1 MQSENFEQKIDMATK
16 KEQEIKKGE
25 ERLENVESALSKT
38 ELWIEEHQK
47 LIYGIIAA
55 VIIIAGVIWGLKAL
69 NDKKDRNASKEI
81 FTAQK
86 YFEKES
92 YEAALNGDGNYLG
105 FTEVYD
111 QYKSTKTGKLAAYY
125 AGISYMKLGKYQEA
139 IDYLNR
145 FNGKDD
151 ILAPM
156 ALGAIGDCYM
166 ELDNT
171 NEAAAYYE
179 KAANKS
185 KNDFTG
191 PMFLTKAG
199 MTYEILGDYA
209 KALNC
214 YKTIKADY
222 PLSNEAFEISKNIAN
237 MEEKLK

>member
-1 MQSENFEQKIDMATK
+1 MATK

-47 LIYGIIAA
+47 LIYGVIAA
-55 VIIIAGVIWGLKAL
+55 VLIIAGVIWGLKAL
-69 NDKKDRNASKEI
+69 NDKKDRNASSEI

-86 YFEKES
+86 YFEKEN

-111 QYKSTKTGKLAAYY
+111 SYKSTKTGKLAAYY
-125 AGISYMKLGKYQEA
+125 AGISYMKLGKYEEA
-139 IDYLNR
+139 IDYLKK

-166 ELDNT
+166 ELDNMT
-171 NEAAAYYE
+171 EAVAYYE
-179 KAANKS
+179 KAVNKS
-185 KNDFTG
+185 KNEFTG
-191 PMFLTKAG
+191 PVFLTKAG

-209 KALNC
+209 NALKCYKAL
-214 YKTIKADY
+214 KADY
-222 PLSNEAFEISKNIAN
+222 PLSNEAFEINKSIARV
-237 MEEKLK
+237 EELMK

>member
-1 MQSENFEQKIDMATK
+1 MATK

-25 ERLENVESALSKT
+25 ETLGNVESALSKT

-55 VIIIAGVIWGLKAL
+55 VIVIAGIIWGLKAL
-69 NDKKDRNASKEI
+69 NDRKDATASKEI

-111 QYKSTKTGKLAAYY
+111 QYKSTKAGKLAAYY
-125 AGISYMKLGKYQEA
+125 AGISYMKLGKYEEA
-139 IDYLNR
+139 IDYLNK
-145 FNGKDD
+145 FNGQDD

-166 ELDNT
+166 ELDKT
-171 NEAAAYYE
+171 NDAAAYYE

-199 MTYEILGDYA
+199 MTYEILVDYA
-209 KALNC
+209 NALKCYKAL
-214 YKTIKADY
+214 KADY
-222 PLSNEAFEISKNIAN
+222 PLSNEAFEINKSIARV
-237 MEEKLK
+237 EELMK

>member
-1 MQSENFEQKIDMATK
+1 MATK
-16 KEQEIKKGE
+16 KEQEVKGE

-55 VIIIAGVIWGLKAL
+55 VIVIAGIIWGVKAL
-69 NDKKDRNASKEI
+69 NDKKNATASKEI

-86 YFEKES
+86 YFDKEMWD
-92 YEAALNGDGNYLG
+92 AALVGDGNYLG

-111 QYKSTKTGKLAAYY
+111 SFSSTKTGKLAAYY
-125 AGISYMKLGKYQEA
+125 AGICNMKLGKYEEA
-139 IDYLNR
+139 IDYLKK
-145 FNGKDD
+145 FNGHDD

-166 ELDNT
+166 ELNDMNS
-171 NEAAAYYE
+171 AASYYE

-185 KNDFTG
+185 KNEFTG

-199 MTYEILGDYA
+199 MTHEMLGNYA
-209 KALNC
+209 AALKC
-214 YKTIKADY
+214 YNTLKADY
-222 PLSNEAFEISKNIAN
+222 PLSNEGLEVGKNISR

>member
-1 MQSENFEQKIDMATK
+1 MANN
-16 KEQEIKKGE
+16 KEIQGD

-47 LIYGIIAA
+47 LIYGVIAA
-55 VIIIAGVIWGLKAL
+55 VIILAGIIWGVKAL
-69 NDKKDRNASKEI
+69 NERKDAN
-81 FTAQK
+81 
-86 YFEKES
+86 ES
-92 YEAALNGDGNYLG
+92 YEAALNGDGNYMG
-105 FTEVYD
+105 FVEVYD
-111 QYKSTKTGKLAAYY
+111 SYSSTKTGKLAAYY
-125 AGISYMKLGKYQEA
+125 AGICNMKLGKYNEA
-139 IDYLNR
+139 IDYLKKFSTN
-145 FNGKDD
+145 DE

-166 ELDNT
+166 ELDDT
-171 NEAAAYYE
+171 NNAVAYYE

-214 YKTIKADY
+214 YKTLKADY

>member
-1 MQSENFEQKIDMATK
+1 MATK
-16 KEQEIKKGE
+16 KAQEVKGE

-55 VIIIAGVIWGLKAL
+55 VIVIAGIIWGLKAL
-69 NDKKDRNASKEI
+69 NDKKNAAASREI
-81 FTAQK
+81 FTAQQ
-86 YFEKES
+86 YFEKEMWD
-92 YEAALNGDGNYLG
+92 AALVGDGNYLG

-111 QYKSTKTGKLAAYY
+111 SYSSTKAGKLAAYY
-125 AGISYMKLGKYQEA
+125 AGICNMKLGKYEEA
-139 IDYLNR
+139 IDYLKK

-166 ELDNT
+166 ELDDMN
-171 NEAAAYYE
+171 NAAAYYE

-185 KNDFTG
+185 TNEFTG
-191 PMFLTKAG
+191 PMFLTKAA
-199 MTYEILGDYA
+199 MTHEMLGNYA
-209 KALNC
+209 AALKC
-214 YKTIKADY
+214 YKTLKADY
-222 PLSNEAFEISKNIAN
+222 PLSNEGLEVSRNIAN

>member
-1 MQSENFEQKIDMATK
+1 MANKK
-16 KEQEIKKGE
+16 KEDIKSE

-38 ELWIEEHQK
+38 ELWIEEHQN

-55 VIIIAGVIWGLKAL
+55 VIVIAGIIWGLKAL
-69 NDKKDRNASKEI
+69 NDKKDRAASKEI
-81 FTAQK
+81 FTAQR

-111 QYKSTKTGKLAAYY
+111 SYKNTKTGKLAAYY
-125 AGISYMKLGKYQEA
+125 AGISNMKLGKYEEA
-139 IDYLNR
+139 IDYLKK

-166 ELDNT
+166 ELDDLN
-171 NEAAAYYE
+171 NAVAYYE

-191 PMFLTKAG
+191 PMFLNKAG

-222 PLSNEAFEISKNIAN
+222 PMSNEAFEISKNIAN
-237 MEEKLK
+237 MEEKMK

>member
-1 MQSENFEQKIDMATK
+1 MATK

-25 ERLENVESALSKT
+25 ETLENVESALSKT

-55 VIIIAGVIWGLKAL
+55 ILIIAGVIWGLKAL
-69 NDKKDRNASKEI
+69 NDKKDRNASSEI

-86 YFEKES
+86 YFEKEN

-111 QYKSTKTGKLAAYY
+111 SYSSTKTGKLAAYY
-125 AGISYMKLGKYQEA
+125 AGISYMKLGKYEEA
-139 IDYLNR
+139 IDYLKK

-166 ELDNT
+166 ELDNM
-171 NEAAAYYE
+171 NEAVAYYE
-179 KAANKS
+179 KAVAKS
-185 KNDFTG
+185 KNEFTG
-191 PMFLTKAG
+191 PVFLTKAG

-209 KALNC
+209 NALKCYKAL
-214 YKTIKADY
+214 KADY
-222 PLSNEAFEISKNIAN
+222 PLSNEAFEIGKSISR
-237 MEEKLK
+237 MEEMMK

>member
-1 MQSENFEQKIDMATK
+1 MATK

-55 VIIIAGVIWGLKAL
+55 VLILAGIIWGLKAW
-69 NDKKDRNASKEI
+69 NDKKDRNASSEI

-86 YFEKES
+86 YFEKEN

-105 FTEVYD
+105 FTEVYED
-111 QYKSTKTGKLAAYY
+111 YSSTKTGKLAAYY
-125 AGISYMKLGKYQEA
+125 AGISYMKLGKYEEA
-139 IDYLNR
+139 IDYLKK

-166 ELDNT
+166 ELDNM
-171 NEAAAYYE
+171 NEAAAYYM
-179 KAANKS
+179 KAVDKS
-185 KNDFTG
+185 KNEFTG
-191 PMFLTKAG
+191 PVFLTKAG

-209 KALNC
+209 NALKCYKAL
-214 YKTIKADY
+214 KADY
-222 PLSNEAFEISKNIAN
+222 PLSNEAFEIGKSIARV
-237 MEEKLK
+237 EELMK

>member
-1 MQSENFEQKIDMATK
+1 MATK

-55 VIIIAGVIWGLKAL
+55 VLVIAGIIWGLKAL
-69 NDKKDRNASKEI
+69 NDKKDRNASSEI

-86 YFEKES
+86 YFENEN

-111 QYKSTKTGKLAAYY
+111 SYSSTKTGKLAAYY
-125 AGISYMKLGKYQEA
+125 AGISYMKLGQYEEA
-139 IDYLNR
+139 IDYLKK

-151 ILAPM
+151 ILTPM

-166 ELDNT
+166 ELDNM
-171 NEAAAYYE
+171 NEAAAYYM
-179 KAANKS
+179 KAVNAS
-185 KNDFTG
+185 KNEFTG

-209 KALNC
+209 NALKC
-214 YKTIKADY
+214 YKTLKADY
-222 PLSNEAFEISKNIAN
+222 PLSNEAFEIGKSIARV
-237 MEEKLK
+237 EELMK

>member
-1 MQSENFEQKIDMATK
+1 MANK
-16 KEQEIKKGE
+16 KEMQGD
-25 ERLENVESALSKT
+25 ERLENVENALSKT

-47 LIYGIIAA
+47 LIYGIIGA
-55 VIIIAGVIWGLKAL
+55 VIVIAGIIWGLKAL
-69 NDKKDRNASKEI
+69 NDRKDANASKEI

-86 YFEKES
+86 YFDKES
-92 YEAALNGDGNYLG
+92 YEAALTGDGNYLG

-111 QYKSTKTGKLAAYY
+111 QYSSTKTGKLAAYY
-125 AGISYMKLGKYQEA
+125 AGICNMKLGNYNEA
-139 IDYLNR
+139 IDYLKK

-166 ELDNT
+166 ELDDLN
-171 NEAAAYYE
+171 NAATYYNN
-179 KAANKS
+179 AASKS
-185 KNDFTG
+185 KNEFTG

-199 MTYEILGDYA
+199 MTYEIMGDYA

-214 YKTIKADY
+214 YKTLKADY

>member
-1 MQSENFEQKIDMATK
+1 MANANK
-16 KEQEIKKGE
+16 KEIQGD

-47 LIYGIIAA
+47 LIYGIIGAI
-55 VIIIAGVIWGLKAL
+55 VILAGIIWGVKAL
-69 NDKKDRNASKEI
+69 NDKKNANASKEI

-92 YEAALNGDGNYLG
+92 YEAALTGDGNYLG

-111 QYKSTKTGKLAAYY
+111 SYSSTKTGKLAAYY
-125 AGISYMKLGKYQEA
+125 AGISYMKLGQYEEA
-139 IDYLNR
+139 IDYLKK
-145 FNGKDD
+145 FNTNDE

-166 ELDNT
+166 ELDDMN
-171 NEAAAYYE
+171 NAAAYYD

-185 KNDFTG
+185 KNNFTG
-191 PMFLTKAG
+191 PMFLNKAG
-199 MTYEILGDYA
+199 MTYEIMGDYA

-214 YKTIKADY
+214 YKTLKADY

>member
-1 MQSENFEQKIDMATK
+1 MANN
-16 KEQEIKKGE
+16 KEIQGD

-47 LIYGIIAA
+47 LIYGVIAA
-55 VIIIAGVIWGLKAL
+55 VIILAGIIWGVKAL
-69 NDKKDRNASKEI
+69 NERKDANASKEI

-92 YEAALNGDGNYLG
+92 YEAALNGDGNYMG
-105 FTEVYD
+105 FVEVYD
-111 QYKSTKTGKLAAYY
+111 SYSSTKTGKLAAYY
-125 AGISYMKLGKYQEA
+125 AGICNMKLGKYNEA
-139 IDYLNR
+139 IDYLKKFSTN
-145 FNGKDD
+145 DE

-166 ELDNT
+166 ELDDMN
-171 NEAAAYYE
+171 NAVAYYE

-214 YKTIKADY
+214 YKTLKADY

>member
-1 MQSENFEQKIDMATK
+1 MATK
-16 KEQEIKKGE
+16 KEKEVKGE

-55 VIIIAGVIWGLKAL
+55 VIVIAGVIWGLKYL
-69 NDKKDRNASKEI
+69 NEKKDRAASNEI

-92 YEAALNGDGNYLG
+92 YEAALVGDGNYLG
-105 FTEVYD
+105 FTEIYD
-111 QYKSTKTGKLAAYY
+111 DYSNTKTGKLAAYY
-125 AGISYMKLGKYQEA
+125 AGISYMKLGKYEEA
-139 IDYLNR
+139 IEYLQK
-145 FNGKDD
+145 FNGNDD

-166 ELDNT
+166 ELGDMDN
-171 NEAAAYYE
+171 AVAYYE
-179 KAANKS
+179 KAIKKS

-199 MTYEILGDYA
+199 LTYEIMGDYD
-209 KALNC
+209 KALKC
-214 YKTIKADY
+214 YQTLKADY

>member
-1 MQSENFEQKIDMATK
+1 MATK

-25 ERLENVESALSKT
+25 ETLENVESALSKT

-55 VIIIAGVIWGLKAL
+55 ILIVAGVIWGLKAL
-69 NDKKDRNASKEI
+69 NDKKDRNASSEI

-86 YFEKES
+86 YFEKEN

-111 QYKSTKTGKLAAYY
+111 SYSSTKTGKLAAYY
-125 AGISYMKLGKYQEA
+125 AGISYMKLGKYEEA
-139 IDYLNR
+139 IDYLKK
-145 FNGKDD
+145 FNSKDD

-166 ELDNT
+166 ELDNM
-171 NEAAAYYE
+171 NEAVAYYE
-179 KAANKS
+179 KAVAKS
-185 KNDFTG
+185 KNEFTG
-191 PMFLTKAG
+191 PVFLTKAG

-209 KALNC
+209 NALKCYKAL
-214 YKTIKADY
+214 KADY
-222 PLSNEAFEISKNIAN
+222 PLSNEAFEIGKSISR
-237 MEEKLK
+237 MEEMMK

>member
-1 MQSENFEQKIDMATK
+1 MANKK
-16 KEQEIKKGE
+16 KEDIKSE

-38 ELWIEEHQK
+38 ELWIEEHQN

-55 VIIIAGVIWGLKAL
+55 VIVIAGIIWGLKAL
-69 NDKKDRNASKEI
+69 NDKKDRAASKEI
-81 FTAQK
+81 FTAQR

-111 QYKSTKTGKLAAYY
+111 SYKNTKTGKLAAYY
-125 AGISYMKLGKYQEA
+125 AGISNMKLGKYEEA
-139 IDYLNR
+139 IDYLKK

-166 ELDNT
+166 ELDDLN
-171 NEAAAYYE
+171 NAVAYYE
-179 KAANKS
+179 EAANKS

-191 PMFLTKAG
+191 PMFLNKAG
-199 MTYEILGDYA
+199 MTYEILGNYA

-222 PLSNEAFEISKNIAN
+222 PMSNEAFEISKNIAN
-237 MEEKLK
+237 MEEKMK

>member
-1 MQSENFEQKIDMATK
+1 MANK
-16 KEQEIKKGE
+16 KEKEVKGE

-55 VIIIAGVIWGLKAL
+55 IIVIAGIIWGLKAL
-69 NDKKDRNASKEI
+69 NDRKDRNASKEI

-111 QYKSTKTGKLAAYY
+111 AYKSTKTGKLAAYY
-125 AGISYMKLGKYQEA
+125 AGISNMKLGKYEEA
-139 IDYLNR
+139 IDYLKK
-145 FNGKDD
+145 FDGKDE

-166 ELDNT
+166 ELDDLN
-171 NEAAAYYE
+171 NAVSYYE

-191 PMFLTKAG
+191 PMFLSKAG

-214 YKTIKADY
+214 YKTLKADY
-222 PLSNEAFEISKNIAN
+222 PMSNEAFEISKNIAN
-237 MEEKLK
+237 MEKKLK

>member
-1 MQSENFEQKIDMATK
+1 MATK
-16 KEQEIKKGE
+16 KEQEVKGE

-47 LIYGIIAA
+47 LIYGIIGA
-55 VIIIAGVIWGLKAL
+55 VIILAGIIWGVKAL
-69 NDKKDRNASKEI
+69 NEKKNANASKEI

-111 QYKSTKTGKLAAYY
+111 NYKSTKAGKLAAYY
-125 AGISYMKLGKYQEA
+125 AGICNMKLGKYEEA
-139 IDYLNR
+139 IDYLKK
-145 FNGKDD
+145 FNGKDE
-151 ILAPM
+151 IVAPM

-166 ELDNT
+166 ELDDLN
-171 NEAAAYYE
+171 NAVAYYE
-179 KAANKS
+179 KAANQS

-191 PMFLTKAG
+191 PMFLNKAG
-199 MTYEILGDYA
+199 LTYEIMGDYA

-214 YKTIKADY
+214 YKTLKADY

>member
-1 MQSENFEQKIDMATK
+1 MATK

-25 ERLENVESALSKT
+25 ETLENVESALSKT

-47 LIYGIIAA
+47 LIYGFIAA
-55 VIIIAGVIWGLKAL
+55 ILIIAGVIWGLKAL
-69 NDKKDRNASKEI
+69 NDKKDRNASSEI

-86 YFEKES
+86 YFEKEN

-111 QYKSTKTGKLAAYY
+111 SYSSTKTGKLAAYY
-125 AGISYMKLGKYQEA
+125 AGISYMKLGKYEEA
-139 IDYLNR
+139 IDYLKK

-166 ELDNT
+166 ELDNM
-171 NEAAAYYE
+171 NEAVAYYE
-179 KAANKS
+179 KAVAKS
-185 KNDFTG
+185 KNEFTG
-191 PMFLTKAG
+191 PVFLTKAG

-209 KALNC
+209 NALKCYKAL
-214 YKTIKADY
+214 KADY
-222 PLSNEAFEISKNIAN
+222 PLSNEAFEIGKSISR
-237 MEEKLK
+237 MEEMMK

>member
-1 MQSENFEQKIDMATK
+1 MANNKK
-16 KEQEIKKGE
+16 KEEIKGE

-47 LIYGIIAA
+47 LIYGVIAA
-55 VIIIAGVIWGLKAL
+55 ILIIAGVIWGLKAL
-69 NDKKDRNASKEI
+69 NDKKNRNASSEI

-86 YFEKES
+86 YFEREQ
-92 YEAALNGDGNYLG
+92 YDAALNGDGNYLG

-111 QYKSTKTGKLAAYY
+111 QYSSTKTGKLAAYY
-125 AGISYMKLGKYQEA
+125 AGISYMKLGQYEDA
-139 IDYLNR
+139 INYLKK
-145 FNGKDD
+145 FDSKDD

-166 ELDNT
+166 ELENM
-171 NEAAAYYE
+171 NEAVAYYM

-185 KNDFTG
+185 KNEFTG

-209 KALNC
+209 NALKC
-214 YKTIKADY
+214 YKTLKADY
-222 PLSNEAFEISKNIAN
+222 PLSNEAFEINKSISR
-237 MEEKLK
+237 MEEMMK

>member
-1 MQSENFEQKIDMATK
+1 MATK

-38 ELWIEEHQK
+38 ELWIEEHQN

-55 VIIIAGVIWGLKAL
+55 VIVIAGVIWGIKAL
-69 NDKKDRNASKEI
+69 NDRKDRNASKEI
-81 FTAQK
+81 FTAQR

-105 FTEVYD
+105 FIEVYD
-111 QYKSTKTGKLAAYY
+111 SYSNTKTGKLAAYY
-125 AGISYMKLGKYQEA
+125 AGISYMKLGKYDEA
-139 IDYLNR
+139 IDYLKK
-145 FNGKDD
+145 FNSNDD

-166 ELDNT
+166 EKNDLN
-171 NEAAAYYE
+171 NAVAYYE
-179 KAANKS
+179 KAISKS
-185 KNDFTG
+185 KNEFTG
-191 PMFLTKAG
+191 PLFLTKAG
-199 MTYEILGDYA
+199 MTYEIMGQYA
-209 KALNC
+209 NALKC
-214 YKTIKADY
+214 YQTLKADY

>member
-1 MQSENFEQKIDMATK
+1 MQSEKFEQKKDMATK
-16 KEQEIKKGE
+16 KEQEIKGE
-25 ERLENVESALSKT
+25 ERLENVETALSKT

-47 LIYGIIAA
+47 LIYGIIGA
-55 VIIIAGVIWGLKAL
+55 IIILAGIIWGVKAL
-69 NDKKDRNASKEI
+69 NDKKNANASKEI

-92 YEAALNGDGNYLG
+92 YEAALTGDGNYLG

-111 QYKSTKTGKLAAYY
+111 SYSSTKTGKLAAYY
-125 AGISYMKLGKYQEA
+125 AGISYMKLGKYNEA
-139 IDYLNR
+139 IDYLTK
-145 FNGKDD
+145 FNANDD

-171 NEAAAYYE
+171 KEAVAYYE

-185 KNDFTG
+185 KNEFTG

-209 KALNC
+209 NALKCYKAL
-214 YKTIKADY
+214 KADY
-222 PLSNEAFEISKNIAN
+222 PLSNEAFEIGKSIAN
-237 MEEKLK
+237 MEEKMK

>member
-1 MQSENFEQKIDMATK
+1 MANK
-16 KEQEIKKGE
+16 KQEEIKGE

-38 ELWIEEHQK
+38 ELWIEEHQN

-55 VIIIAGVIWGLKAL
+55 VIVIAGIIWGVKTL

-92 YEAALNGDGNYLG
+92 YEAALTGDGNYLG

-111 QYKSTKTGKLAAYY
+111 SYSNTKTGKLAAYY
-125 AGISYMKLGKYQEA
+125 AGISYMKLGQYQEA
-139 IDYLNR
+139 IEYLKK
-145 FNGKDD
+145 FNTNDD

-166 ELDNT
+166 ELNDMN
-171 NEAAAYYE
+171 NAVAYYE
-179 KAANKS
+179 KAISKS
-185 KNDFTG
+185 KNEFTG

-199 MTYEILGDYA
+199 MTYEIMGDYA
-209 KALNC
+209 NALKC
-214 YKTIKADY
+214 YKTLKADY

>member
-1 MQSENFEQKIDMATK
+1 MANK
-16 KEQEIKKGE
+16 KQEEIKGE

-38 ELWIEEHQK
+38 ELWIEEHQN

-55 VIIIAGVIWGLKAL
+55 VIVIAGIIWGVKAL

-92 YEAALNGDGNYLG
+92 YEAALTGDGNYLG

-111 QYKSTKTGKLAAYY
+111 SYSSTKTGKLAAYY
-125 AGISYMKLGKYQEA
+125 AGISYMKLGKYEEA
-139 IDYLNR
+139 INYLKK

-166 ELDNT
+166 ELDDMN
-171 NEAAAYYE
+171 NAVAYYD

-185 KNDFTG
+185 KNQFTG

-199 MTYEILGDYA
+199 MTYEIIGDYTN
-209 KALNC
+209 ALRC
-214 YKTIKADY
+214 YKTLKADY

-237 MEEKLK
+237 VEEKLK

>member
-1 MQSENFEQKIDMATK
+1 MATK
-16 KEQEIKKGE
+16 KEQEVKGE
-25 ERLENVESALSKT
+25 ERLENVENALSKT

-47 LIYGIIAA
+47 LIYGVIFA
-55 VIIIAGVIWGLKAL
+55 VLIIAGIIWGLKAL
-69 NDKKDRNASKEI
+69 NDRKDANASKEI

-86 YFEKES
+86 YFDKES
-92 YEAALNGDGNYLG
+92 YEAALTGDGNYLG

-111 QYKSTKTGKLAAYY
+111 QYSSTKTGKLAAYY
-125 AGISYMKLGKYQEA
+125 AGICNMKLGHYAEA
-139 IDYLNR
+139 IDYLKK
-145 FNGKDD
+145 FNSKDD

-166 ELDNT
+166 ELDDLN
-171 NEAAAYYE
+171 NAASYYSS
-179 KAANKS
+179 AANKA

-214 YKTIKADY
+214 YKTLKANY

>member
-1 MQSENFEQKIDMATK
+1 MANN
-16 KEQEIKKGE
+16 KEIQGD

-47 LIYGIIAA
+47 LIYGVIAA
-55 VIIIAGVIWGLKAL
+55 VIILAGIIWGVKAL
-69 NDKKDRNASKEI
+69 NERKDANASKEI

-92 YEAALNGDGNYLG
+92 YEAALNGDGNYMG
-105 FTEVYD
+105 FVEVYD
-111 QYKSTKTGKLAAYY
+111 SYSSTKTGKLAAYY
-125 AGISYMKLGKYQEA
+125 AGICNMKLGKYNEA
-139 IDYLNR
+139 IDYLKKFSTN
-145 FNGKDD
+145 DE

-166 ELDNT
+166 ELDDT
-171 NEAAAYYE
+171 NNAVAYYE

-214 YKTIKADY
+214 YKTLKADY